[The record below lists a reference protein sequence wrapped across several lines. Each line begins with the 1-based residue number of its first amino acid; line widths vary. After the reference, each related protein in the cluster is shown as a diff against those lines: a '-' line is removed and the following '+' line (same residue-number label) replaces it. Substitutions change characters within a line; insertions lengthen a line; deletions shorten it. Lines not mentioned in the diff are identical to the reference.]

1 MFNFKQ
7 YNFKR
12 LNVTLIVIVCILSL
26 ISSYAIKL
34 SGGDSSYIRQL
45 FGLGLGLII
54 ITTVALIDY
63 HFIARFVV
71 IYYIAVIVMLI
82 LARYSPL
89 GTDLGTYCYRWID
102 LKIIN
107 LQPSELA
114 KIALILIL
122 AVLFTRLESKMNK
135 FYIVLLAG
143 AITIVPTLLIFNQ
156 PDLSSSM
163 VMIFIFVVMIFTAG
177 LSYRIILPTLGVLI
191 PSFIAF
197 GWYLLQPGDKFLI
210 KEYQVQRLLAFL
222 EPDNPA
228 YALKENWQQLSSIQA
243 IGTGKLYGKLLS
255 EGASTPRNYDIVGVN
270 ESDFIWSVIGEEF
283 GFIGCCIILL
293 LLAIIIFICLSIAR
307 KAKDRLGKLI
317 ALGISA
323 MFMFQVFANIGV
335 ATMILP
341 NTGLP
346 LPFLSNG
353 LSSLISCMIAI
364 GLVLNIG
371 LQQKNNVRG

>member
-7 YNFKR
+7 YKFKNF
-12 LNVTLIVIVCILSL
+12 NVTLVVVVCILSL
-26 ISSYAIKL
+26 ISAYAIKL
-34 SGGDSSYIRQL
+34 SGSDSLYIRQL
-45 FGLGLGLII
+45 AGLVFGLII
-54 ITTVALIDY
+54 IGTVALIDY
-63 HFIARFVV
+63 HFIARFVIV
-71 IYYIAVIVMLI
+71 YYVVVVGL
-82 LARYSPL
+82 LFCVLHSPL
-89 GTDLGTYCYRWID
+89 GTKLSTDCYRWVD
-102 LKIIN
+102 LKVIT

-114 KIALILIL
+114 KIVLILSL
-122 AVLFTRLESKMNK
+122 AVIFTQLESKMNK
-135 FYIVLLAG
+135 FYVVLIAG
-143 AITIVPTLLIFNQ
+143 VVTMIPTYFIFDQ

-163 VMIFIFVVMIFTAG
+163 VMFFIFIVVIFSAG
-177 LSYRIILPTLGVLI
+177 LSYKIIVPIIGVSI
-191 PSFIAF
+191 PAGVAF
-197 GWYLLQPGDKFLI
+197 FWYILQPGKKLFI
-210 KEYQVQRLLAFL
+210 KDYQIQRFLAFL

-228 YALKENWQQLSSIQA
+228 YAIKENWQQLSSIQA

-255 EGASTPRNYDIVGVN
+255 EGASTPRSYHTVAVN
-270 ESDFIWSVIGEEF
+270 ESDFIWSVLGEEF
-283 GFIGCCIILL
+283 GFIGGCIVLL
-293 LLAIIIFICLSIAR
+293 LLAIIIFICLLTAR

-317 ALGISA
+317 AIGVSA

-353 LSSLISCMIAI
+353 LSSLISSMIAI

>member
-7 YNFKR
+7 YNFKN
-12 LNVTLIVIVCILSL
+12 LNVSLVVIVCILSL

-34 SGGDSSYIRQL
+34 SGGDSAYIRQL
-45 FGLGLGLII
+45 AGLILGLII
-54 ITTVALIDY
+54 IAAVALLDY
-63 HFIARFVV
+63 HFIAQFVAV
-71 IYYIAVIVMLI
+71 YYVAVII
-82 LARYSPL
+82 LLFLAKYSPL

-102 LKIIN
+102 LKVIN

-114 KIALILIL
+114 KISLILML
-122 AVLFTRLESKMNK
+122 AVLFTKLETKMNK
-135 FYIVLLAG
+135 FYIVLLSG
-143 AITIVPTLLIFNQ
+143 AITIVPTLLILKQ

-163 VMIFIFVVMIFTAG
+163 VMVFVFVTMIFAAG
-177 LSYRIILPTLGVLI
+177 LSYKIIIPTLGVMI
-191 PSFIAF
+191 PSITAF
-197 GWYLLQPGDKFLI
+197 VWYLFQPGEKILV
-210 KEYQVQRLLAFL
+210 EAYQVKRLQAFL
-222 EPDNPA
+222 DPDNPV
-228 YALKENWQQLSSIQA
+228 YALGLNWQQLSSIQA
-243 IGTGKLYGKLLS
+243 IGTGNLYGKLLS
-255 EGASTPRNYDIVGVN
+255 EGPSTPRNYSSVGVN

-283 GFIGCCIILL
+283 GFIGGCLILL
-293 LLAIIIFICLSIAR
+293 LLAIIIFMCLMTAR

-317 ALGISA
+317 CIGISA

-353 LSSLISCMIAI
+353 LSSLISSMIAI

>member
-7 YNFKR
+7 YNFKH
-12 LNVTLIVIVCILSL
+12 LNVTLVVIVCILSL
-26 ISSYAIKL
+26 ISAYAIKL
-34 SGGDSSYIRQL
+34 SGGNSAYIRQL
-45 FGLGLGLII
+45 AGLILGLAI
-54 ITTVALIDY
+54 ITFVALLDY
-63 HFIARFVV
+63 HFVARFAVFYYGIV
-71 IYYIAVIVMLI
+71 IIMLF
-82 LARYSPL
+82 LAKYSPL
-89 GTDLGTYCYRWID
+89 GTDLTTGCYRWID
-102 LKIIN
+102 LKVIN

-114 KIALILIL
+114 KISLIILLAL
-122 AVLFTRLESKMNK
+122 LFTKMETKMNK
-135 FYIVLLAG
+135 FYIVLITG
-143 AITIVPTLLIFNQ
+143 AITIVPTLLIFKQ

-163 VMIFIFVVMIFTAG
+163 VMIFIFVILIFAAG
-177 LSYRIILPTLGVLI
+177 LSYKIILPTLGVMI
-191 PSFIAF
+191 PSIIAF
-197 GWYLLQPGDKFLI
+197 VWYLLQPGEKFLI
-210 KEYQVQRLLAFL
+210 EAYQVKRILAFTQ
-222 EPDNPA
+222 PDNPA
-228 YALKENWQQLSSIQA
+228 YALHENWQQLCSIQA

-255 EGASTPRNYDIVGVN
+255 EGASTPRSYSIVGVN

-283 GFIGCCIILL
+283 GFIGGCIILL
-293 LLAIIIFICLSIAR
+293 LLAIIIFMCLLTAR

-317 ALGISA
+317 CIGISA
-323 MFMFQVFANIGV
+323 MFMFQVFANVGV

>member
-7 YNFKR
+7 YNFKNF
-12 LNVTLIVIVCILSL
+12 NVTLVVVVCILSL
-26 ISSYAIKL
+26 ISAYAIKL
-34 SGGDSSYIRQL
+34 SGGDSEYIRQL
-45 FGLGLGLII
+45 AGLALGLVII
-54 ITTVALIDY
+54 AVVALLDY
-63 HFIARFVV
+63 HFIARFFIFYYVAVV
-71 IYYIAVIVMLI
+71 ILLI
-82 LARYSPL
+82 CVKYTPL
-89 GTDLGTYCYRWID
+89 GTKLTTDCYRWVD

-114 KIALILIL
+114 KIALIITL
-122 AVLFTRLESKMNK
+122 AVIFTQFENKINK
-135 FYIVLLAG
+135 FYVIALACIVTL
-143 AITIVPTLLIFNQ
+143 IPTLLIFKQ

-163 VMIFIFVVMIFTAG
+163 VMVFIFVVVIFSAG
-177 LSYRIILPTLGVLI
+177 LSYKIIGPVIGVSI
-191 PSFIAF
+191 PASVALF
-197 GWYLLQPGDKFLI
+197 WYLKQPGEKLFF
-210 KEYQVQRLLAFL
+210 EGYQVKRFLAFL

-228 YALKENWQQLSSIQA
+228 YALYENWQQLCSIQA

-255 EGASTPRNYDIVGVN
+255 EGPSTPRNYSNVGVN

-283 GFIGCCIILL
+283 GFIGGCIIIL
-293 LLAIIIFICLSIAR
+293 LLAIIIFRCLLTAR

-317 ALGISA
+317 AIGISA

-353 LSSLISCMIAI
+353 LSSLISSMIAI